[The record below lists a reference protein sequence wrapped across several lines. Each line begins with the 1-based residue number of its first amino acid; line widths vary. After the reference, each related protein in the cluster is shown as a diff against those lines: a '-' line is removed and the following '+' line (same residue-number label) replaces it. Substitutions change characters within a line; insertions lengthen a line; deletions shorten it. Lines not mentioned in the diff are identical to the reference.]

1 MADDGSSPSRLGQAA
16 AAFTSNW
23 RNPSLRRAQ
32 LSFLGAWTAEW
43 AFTVALGIVAYRDG
57 GAAAVGLVGLLRM
70 VPSAILAPLLSPI
83 ADRGRRERVLILVS
97 IVRGAATAA
106 AAVVVAVSGPSGGHL
121 RARGAVDDRRHPL
134 PPGALRAAA
143 VAVPHRLRARE
154 RQHGARAARLRG
166 HARRSAGRGGPAAV
180 HRGRRRVLGRR
191 GRVVRGG
198 RPARAVA
205 IRRPSATS
213 RAEPSQPGTRGG
225 RGCAR
230 GRAESR
236 PDAHP
241 RSRGGAGPHPGRAHR
256 VLGGGRDRAA
266 RHRRARRRRPDDRG
280 RGGRGARVAR
290 GVAARRVG
298 ATGRLVRRRGRP
310 VGAAA
315 HPRRPRPPAVGGAG
329 PAGVHRRRQRPGR
342 SRRVHADRQDGSR
355 RGARARLRR
364 AREPGGGVHRN
375 RRRRR
380 RRR

>member
-1 MADDGSSPSRLGQAA
+1 MAG

-106 AAVVVAVSGPSGGHL
+106 AAVVVAVVGPSRGHL
-121 RARGAVDDRRHPL
+121 RARRAVDDRRHPL
-134 PPGALRAAA
+134 SPGALRAAA
-143 VAVPHRLRARE
+143 VAVPHRLRARQ

-166 HARRSAGRGGPAAV
+166 HARRPAGRGGAA
-180 HRGRRRVLGRR
+180 RSSPGSTSCSGSPRARRSWRPPCSCGCATTPLRDRPRR
-191 GRVVRGG
+191 AD
-198 RPARAVA
+198 PNLC
-205 IRRPSATS
+205 
-213 RAEPSQPGTRGG
+213 TRGG
-225 RGCAR
+225 RGYSR

-266 RHRRARRRRPDDRG
+266 GHRRARRRRPDGRG

-290 GVAARRVG
+290 RVAARRVR
-298 ATGRLVRRRGRP
+298 AAGRLVRRRGRP
-310 VGAAA
+310 VGT
-315 HPRRPRPPAVGGAG
+315 
-329 PAGVHRRRQRPGR
+329 
-342 SRRVHADRQDGSR
+342 S
-355 RGARARLRR
+355 ARARRR
-364 AREPGGGVHRN
+364 RSPS
-375 RRRRR
+375 RRRRWACWPSSASATPWSISPGSR
-380 RRR
+380 